1 MLPMISSLGFP
12 GSTFGDCDFAI
23 IGIILGLILGH
34 IILFFSAT
42 KYHLADQYGIQGH
55 YFCIDE
61 IYVLFIGLVCGLI
74 ATILPVIRASNQN
87 IHHTISKI

>member
-1 MLPMISSLGFP
+1 M
-12 GSTFGDCDFAI
+12 
-23 IGIILGLILGH
+23 GH
-34 IILFFSAT
+34 IILFFSAS

-74 ATILPVIRASNQN
+74 ATILPVIRASSQN